1 MAGVVNSAV
10 LASAGGYTVT
20 AAGWHTDRAALM
32 HVRRCVFIDEQ
43 QVPEALEWDE
53 DDAIC
58 THVLAWN
65 PKRDAVGTARL
76 HPSGRVGRVAVLRE
90 HRGAGV
96 GRLLMT
102 ALMTLARREGI
113 GRLVLH
119 SQVQALGFYRQ
130 LEFTPLG
137 DEFMEAGIAHIEM
150 QLTLK

>member
-1 MAGVVNSAV
+1 MSSTV
-10 LASAGGYTVT
+10 LASAGEYTVT
-20 AAGWHTDRAALM
+20 RAGWDADSTALM

-43 QVPEALEWDE
+43 RVPEALEWDE
-53 DDAIC
+53 DDGIC
-58 THVLAWN
+58 THVLAWDA
-65 PKRDAVGTARL
+65 KRDAVGTARL

-102 ALMTLARREGI
+102 TMILVARREGI
-113 GRLVLH
+113 ERLVLH

-130 LEFTPLG
+130 LTFTPFG
-137 DEFMEAGIAHIEM
+137 NEFMDAGIAHIEM